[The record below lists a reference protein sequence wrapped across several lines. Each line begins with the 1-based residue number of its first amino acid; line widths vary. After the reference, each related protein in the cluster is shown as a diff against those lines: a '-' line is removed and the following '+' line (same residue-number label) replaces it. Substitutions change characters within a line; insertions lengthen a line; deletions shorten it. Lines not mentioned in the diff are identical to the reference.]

1 VSKIMEILPARDRIK
16 ARRVCKTW
24 RQWADDPLVWIDV
37 AVACETGGA
46 CAVCSDA
53 CKASIARGL
62 RQLAGRCFTRTQT
75 LAIPLLPAADLERVL
90 SEAPALQSLS
100 IHVAE
105 HEYQAYSENGLVA
118 IGRVCRKLDTL
129 RHPLPPSHFD
139 SDERLH
145 RSSLRLVCKTNPGE
159 YQVPPRVRSL
169 FPSRGAP
176 PFHKDLF
183 PFLSRSSPRP
193 RDLTTSPL

>member
-1 VSKIMEILPARDRIK
+1 MEILPARDRIK

-169 FPSRGAP
+169 FPSRVAP